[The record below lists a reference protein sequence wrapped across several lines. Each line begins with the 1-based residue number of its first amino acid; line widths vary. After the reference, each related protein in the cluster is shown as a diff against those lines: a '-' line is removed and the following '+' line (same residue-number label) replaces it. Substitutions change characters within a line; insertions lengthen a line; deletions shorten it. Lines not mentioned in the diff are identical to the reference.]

1 MSRDMFKDPGQA
13 PNNIKKT
20 MKLKLK
26 LEHFSCFFNIKG
38 SSISPRRLIFLIQSG
53 SLNDPGFTSRTSSA
67 VFSNEKLSVKLSN
80 VCQKPKD
87 LRLIRFLTET
97 RLQYPRPSPP
107 RSHPHISYKLAW
119 RFGEILLYKLK
130 TKQEI

>member
-26 LEHFSCFFNIKG
+26 LQHFSCFLNIKG

-53 SLNDPGFTSRTSSA
+53 SLNDPSFTSRTSSA
-67 VFSNEKLSVKLSN
+67 VFSNKKLSVKLLN
-80 VCQKPKD
+80 VCQKP
-87 LRLIRFLTET
+87 
-97 RLQYPRPSPP
+97 
-107 RSHPHISYKLAW
+107 
-119 RFGEILLYKLK
+119 
-130 TKQEI
+130 TKIYVLSGF